1 MCNLAQENDAWG
13 AMLIVFCAILSV
25 LLIVGSVYC
34 YQRRDMYPFK
44 GRYIPPLIA
53 TNVFMFLL
61 IIDQLVVNRPLGLN
75 IPFPCG
81 LHAIFVATSFIG
93 IGVTYTIR
101 AWLLLFRCK
110 VHEAYV
116 RRRKNNDRSA
126 EEVKLVDENW
136 YTTNVNRMRPKFLV
150 QLAAL
155 DYIVSIV
162 STMIGFWAMDW
173 DQHGS
178 ILDGDW
184 PTTELADCPGC
195 PDGARVWAFIIF
207 FIIIHCLVLVYLA
220 IKLRSVYADGL
231 MIRKE
236 FIVTGAGVVAI
247 GCLYGVLTLIFS
259 LSNIKVGMGPFL
271 GAIGL
276 GILLGGSTFM
286 PLWYSY
292 VEERQKEEDDRIIEG
307 LREVIQKKQ
316 QRDALLEFLKSEF
329 STENL
334 FFYEDAGKLI
344 SDIDSITLMDLRN
357 KSTDIFYNFVED
369 EADQQINIP
378 SAIRAAIKI
387 KCAASDNWTENDREE
402 VANLFREAQ
411 KEVFKLM
418 EKDSFVRWQRS
429 KYAEPFSTRSPSAIS
444 KKGGRKS
451 QKLMSE
457 VSLDQSVD
465 LRGMK

>member
-1 MCNLAQENDAWG
+1 MCDPLQENDAWDT
-13 AMLIVFCAILSV
+13 MLILCCII
-25 LLIVGSVYC
+25 LLILMIIGSILC

-44 GRYIPPLIA
+44 GRYIPPLIG
-53 TNVFMFLL
+53 TNFFMFLL
-61 IIDQLVVNRPLGLN
+61 IIDAILVNRPLGLT

-116 RRRKNNDRSA
+116 HQRKNERPA
-126 EEVKLVDENW
+126 EEVKLVDQNW
-136 YTTNVNRMRPKFLV
+136 YTTNVHRMRPKFLV
-150 QLAAL
+150 QVASM
-155 DYIVSIV
+155 DYIVGIL
-162 STMIGFWAMDW
+162 STMIGFWTLDR
-173 DQHGS
+173 DPHGA
-178 ILDGDW
+178 ILDGNWDDIKNK
-184 PTTELADCPGC
+184 DCPGC
-195 PDGARVWAFIIF
+195 PSGAKVWGFIIF
-207 FIIIHCLVLVYLA
+207 FIVLHCLLLVYLA
-220 IKLRSVYADGL
+220 FKLRSVYADGL

-236 FIVTGAGVVAI
+236 FMVTGVGMVII
-247 GCLYGVLTLIFS
+247 GFLYGVLTLIF
-259 LSNIKVGMGPFL
+259 NAVDVGFGMGPFL
-271 GAIGL
+271 GAL
-276 GILLGGSTFM
+276 GVALLLGGSTFM
-286 PLWYSY
+286 PLYYSY
-292 VEERQKEEDDRIIEG
+292 VAERQKDEDDRIIEG

-334 FFYEDAGKLI
+334 FFYEDAGTLI
-344 SDIDSITLMDLRN
+344 SEIDTISLMDLRN

-378 SAIRAAIKI
+378 SGIRANIKI
-387 KCAASDNWTENDREE
+387 KCNAADTWTEGDRDE
-402 VANLFREAQ
+402 VAQLFKEAQ

-429 KYAEPFSTRSPSAIS
+429 KYAEPFSTRSPSATN
-444 KKGGRKS
+444 KKGRKS
-451 QKLMSE
+451 QKLMAD
-457 VSLDQSVD
+457 VPLDQSVD